1 MEWES
6 KVEMCKFLNNGKYK
20 EAVEVFAKAEVW
32 DNQTIDMFAN
42 GFLITEIDLL
52 KPLRERILSTKDID
66 MSWRAQIR
74 WALIKE
80 ELSLCKM

>member
-20 EAVEVFAKAEVW
+20 EAVEVLAKAEVW

-42 GFLITEIDLL
+42 GFLLTEIDLL
-52 KPLRERILSTKDID
+52 KPLRDRVLSTKDTD
-66 MSWRAQIR
+66 MSWRAQFR
-74 WALIKE
+74 LAMIKN
-80 ELSLCKM
+80 ELLLCKM